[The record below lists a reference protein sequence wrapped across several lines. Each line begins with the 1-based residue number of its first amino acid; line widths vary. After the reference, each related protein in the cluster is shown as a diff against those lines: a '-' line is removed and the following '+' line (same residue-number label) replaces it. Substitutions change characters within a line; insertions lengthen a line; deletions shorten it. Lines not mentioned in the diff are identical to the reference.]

1 MFTRFHTFRT
11 TLVGD
16 DPISSNQVKQ
26 CIRDWVKSGPNAVQS
41 LPIGDSYLTVCLTQ
55 CILIYKTEFHR
66 LIITQVSVVE
76 EPSTGTSP
84 AVIGIVVVL
93 VIAIVV
99 GVIVGAI
106 VLAVVIIKRKDKD
119 LRLVF
124 WYDNQVYCMIIVM
137 SAALQCTS

>member
-1 MFTRFHTFRT
+1 MF
-11 TLVGD
+11 
-16 DPISSNQVKQ
+16 
-26 CIRDWVKSGPNAVQS
+26 
-41 LPIGDSYLTVCLTQ
+41 
-55 CILIYKTEFHR
+55 LI
-66 LIITQVSVVE
+66 QVSVVE